1 MNSKFLKIG
10 LTAVFAIP
18 LGILSSESL
27 FAIGTNERLE
37 QNQSEEYL
45 LSCGGGGGGSGTN
58 TIEGRQKKKEKQKRA
73 KALFKLR
80 KGLPLTDEEKV
91 LLDK

>member
-1 MNSKFLKIG
+1 MNSKFLKIA

-27 FAIGTNERLE
+27 FAIGNSEKFERT
-37 QNQSEEYL
+37 QSDEYL
-45 LSCGGGGGGSGTN
+45 LAGPGCTGGSGSN
-58 TIEGRQKKKEKQKRA
+58 TLEGRQKRKEKQKKA

-91 LLDK
+91 LLDN